1 MATELFDRQKDAV
14 GQGERTIL
22 VYIELSSNRHIAN
35 GVEEFEQLAAS
46 SGLNIIQTL
55 TVKRS
60 FASAKL
66 FIGKGK
72 AEELSELV
80 QDHEIDLVIFSP
92 ELSPSQERNLEKSLQ
107 CQVMDRTGLILDI
120 FSLRARSFEGKLQ
133 VELAQLRHL
142 STRLVRGWTH
152 LERQKGGIGLRG
164 PGETQ
169 LETDRR
175 LIGQRIKYLNKRL
188 EKVDKQRELG
198 RKSRTKNDLPMIAL
212 AGYTNAGKSTL
223 FNQLTKAEVYA
234 DDKLFATLDSTIRRV
249 ILPASGEAVIADTVG
264 FIQDLPHDLVAAFKS
279 TLEETSQSNVL
290 LHVVDAADAHNRDK
304 IEQVEDIIRQID
316 ADKIPSIIVMNKI
329 DAVESCASRI
339 DYDNEGNAIRVWLS
353 AHTGEGVDLL
363 YQALAQ
369 RLSGMMTRASIQLEV
384 QSAYIR
390 SEIYNVGFIH
400 EEKMNEFGQWLLEIN
415 VTRHYLK
422 RLLDKQGVSLL
433 WEQKTPQ
440 SQLT

>member
-35 GVEEFEQLAAS
+35 GVEEFGQLAVS

-55 TVKRS
+55 IVKRS
-60 FASAKL
+60 FASAKF

-72 AEELSELV
+72 VEELSELV
-80 QDHEIDLVIFSP
+80 SDNEIDLVIFSP

-264 FIQDLPHDLVAAFKS
+264 FIQDLPHDLVSAFKS
-279 TLEETSQSNVL
+279 TLEETSQANVL
-290 LHVVDAADAHNRDK
+290 LHVVDAADIHNRDK
-304 IEQVEDIIRQID
+304 IEQVEDIIKQID

-329 DAVESCASRI
+329 DAVEGCEPRI
-339 DYDNEGNAIRVWLS
+339 DVDNEGNAVRVWLS
-353 AHTGEGVDLL
+353 AHTGEGIDLL
-363 YQALAQ
+363 YRALAQ
-369 RLSGMMTRASIQLEV
+369 RLSGMMTHASIQLEV

-390 SEIYNVGFIH
+390 SEIHNVGFIH

-440 SQLT
+440 SQLI